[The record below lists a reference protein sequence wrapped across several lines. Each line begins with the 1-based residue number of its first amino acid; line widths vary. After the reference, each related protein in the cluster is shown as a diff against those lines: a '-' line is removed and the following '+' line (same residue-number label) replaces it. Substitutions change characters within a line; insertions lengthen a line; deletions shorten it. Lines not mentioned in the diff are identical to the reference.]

1 MPTIDVYNSEQAVSM
16 RKELNSL
23 GEKMS
28 DLQYQ
33 LFVVNKE
40 LKEKQELYLE
50 FLGVIDEKMKAQEKG
65 KEENG
70 S

>member
-1 MPTIDVYNSEQAVSM
+1 MLTDNKYNSPKAVEM

-33 LFVVNKE
+33 LFVINKD

>member
-1 MPTIDVYNSEQAVSM
+1 MPTTDKYNSPKAVEM

-33 LFVVNKE
+33 LFVINKD

-50 FLGVIDEKMKAQEKG
+50 FLGVIDEKMKEQEKG
-65 KEENG
+65 KEKDG
-70 S
+70 C